1 MAFVVA
7 KLQVDATRPIRKHKQ
22 DAGVDVF
29 AVENTIVW
37 PFSMK
42 KVRTGVT
49 VEIPDGQVLFVWP
62 KSGGNH
68 IIGAGVIDAG
78 YQGEVMV
85 KILNYRPWPM
95 VIKKGAP
102 LAQLVKVP
110 VISDEVIEI
119 PLGEIHQERSARGP
133 TGGILNK

>member
-1 MAFVVA
+1 MTFRVA
-7 KLQVDATRPIRKHKQ
+7 RLRDDATRPIRKHAN

-29 AVENTIVW
+29 AVENTIIW

-42 KVRTGVT
+42 AVKTGIT
-49 VEIPDGQVLFVWP
+49 AEIPSGHVLFVWP

-68 IIGAGVIDAG
+68 IVGAGVIDAG
-78 YQGEVMV
+78 YQGEIKV

-95 VIKKGAP
+95 RIKKGTP

-119 PLGEIHQERSARGP
+119 PLGEIHQVPSERGV
-133 TGGILNK
+133 TGGINA

>member
-7 KLQVDATRPIRKHKQ
+7 KLREDATRPIRKHQ
-22 DAGVDVF
+22 HDAGVDVF
-29 AVENTIVW
+29 AVENTVVW

-42 KVRTGVT
+42 KVKTGVT
-49 VEIPDGQVLFVWP
+49 VEIPEGHVLFVWP

-68 IIGAGVIDAG
+68 IVGAGVIDAG
-78 YQGEVMV
+78 YQGEVII

-95 VIKKGAP
+95 IIKKGAP

-110 VISDEVIEI
+110 VISDDVIEV
-119 PLGEIHQERSARGP
+119 PLDEIHQERTTRGA
-133 TGGILNK
+133 TGGILNQ